1 MTARNIHVSD
11 IWGSFIGAK
20 LLSTGNRL
28 FIGLFGTLMLPLLIL
43 AIIAYI
49 GAFIVGT
56 PCDIDGIREP
66 VAGSLLYGNNIITG
80 GLIPSSNAI
89 GVHLYPIWHA
99 DGFDEWLYN
108 GGTYQFI
115 MVHFIGG
122 VFSWMGRE
130 WEFSFRLA
138 MRPWI
143 FIGFSAPVIA
153 ALVVFIVY
161 PIGQGSFSD
170 AMPLGI
176 SGTFNFMLVFQAE
189 HNILMHPFH
198 ILGVTG
204 VFGSSLFSAMHGS
217 LVTSS
222 LLSASIKL
230 SRD

>member
-1 MTARNIHVSD
+1 MKTHSNSIYQPIVL
-11 IWGSFIGAK
+11 FIGAK

-43 AIIAYI
+43 AFIGYI
-49 GAFIVGT
+49 LSFIFGT

-66 VAGSLLYGNNIITG
+66 VAGSLLYGNNIITAAV
-80 GLIPSSNAI
+80 IPSSNAI
-89 GVHLYPIWHA
+89 GLHFYPIWSSSSL
-99 DGFDEWLYN
+99 DEWLYN

-115 MVHFIGG
+115 ALHFIL
-122 VFSWMGRE
+122 SISAWMGRE

-189 HNILMHPFH
+189 HNIFLSPFH
-198 ILGVTG
+198 ILGVIA
-204 VFGSSLFSAMHGS
+204 VESSIFG
-217 LVTSS
+217 
-222 LLSASIKL
+222 
-230 SRD
+230 

>member
-1 MTARNIHVSD
+1 MKTHSNSISIGEPIVL
-11 IWGSFIGAK
+11 FIGAK

-43 AIIAYI
+43 AFIAYI
-49 GAFIVGT
+49 STFIFGT

-89 GVHLYPIWHA
+89 GVHFYPIWSSSSL
-99 DGFDEWLYN
+99 DEWLYN

-115 MVHFIGG
+115 IVHFILSINCW
-122 VFSWMGRE
+122 VIRE

-143 FIGFSAPVIA
+143 FIGLYDPVIA
-153 ALVVFIVY
+153 ALVVFILTR
-161 PIGQGSFSD
+161 PSGQGHISFSD

-204 VFGSSLFSAMHGS
+204 
-217 LVTSS
+217 
-222 LLSASIKL
+222 
-230 SRD
+230 D